1 MLDKIN
7 KRVVLA
13 GGPSTGKTSI
23 INKLKSKNFCCF
35 DEAAREILDKFKLK
49 GLEFKNNP
57 HEISKEIFIKR
68 DIDYNKAN
76 LLKCKK
82 NIVFYDRGIHEITAY
97 LNSINMSSD
106 YWNNL
111 PKKYIYDLIFIFNPW
126 EEIYTKD
133 ENRIENFSDAK
144 KISPFIH
151 RVYEESGINL
161 IEVPN
166 IGINERINFILK
178 NT

>member
-49 GLEFKNNP
+49 GLEFKNDP
-57 HEISKEIFIKR
+57 YEISNEIFIKR

-82 NIVFYDRGIHEITAY
+82 NVVFY
-97 LNSINMSSD
+97 SSN
-106 YWNNL
+106 WSQVSVHFL
-111 PKKYIYDLIFIFNPW
+111 WDL
-126 EEIYTKD
+126 
-133 ENRIENFSDAK
+133 
-144 KISPFIH
+144 
-151 RVYEESGINL
+151 
-161 IEVPN
+161 
-166 IGINERINFILK
+166 
-178 NT
+178 